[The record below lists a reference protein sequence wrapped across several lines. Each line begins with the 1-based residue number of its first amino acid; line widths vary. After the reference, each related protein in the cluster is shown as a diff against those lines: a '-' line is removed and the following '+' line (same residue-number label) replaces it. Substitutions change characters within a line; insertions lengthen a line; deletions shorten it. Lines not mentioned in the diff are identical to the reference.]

1 VPIYR
6 LDTSDVDG
14 WNTNVLAPA
23 VDILKEWLRRIG
35 SETTTSLEDFFT
47 SLPHADKL
55 LMPSLPPSSSST
67 SGKRKRGSGQEEE
80 KEDGDAEAKWKNYT
94 CDVCRGRVLRGAKEW
109 EAHLKSRG
117 HKICKRK
124 KARPA
129 KPAPSHQQPD
139 VGDAHT
145 PFLGSE

>member
-1 VPIYR
+1 MPIYR
-6 LDTSDVDG
+6 LDTSDIAG
-14 WNTNVLAPA
+14 WNTNILTPA
-23 VDILKEWLRRIG
+23 VDILKEWLRRSG
-35 SETTTSLEDFFT
+35 SLEDFFT

-55 LMPSLPPSSSST
+55 LIPALPPSTSPT
-67 SGKRKRGSGQEEE
+67 SGKRKRGSEKEE
-80 KEDGDAEAKWKNYT
+80 KDEDAEAKWKNYT

-129 KPAPSHQQPD
+129 KPSPSHQQPD